1 MTVYLVGNA
10 PADFDSPQGA
20 GSALIFGHQSG
31 GVQASPTNQG
41 GCVTAVL
48 GTGTGF
54 EIDFSQPTSDFWITF
69 YTECSTRRD
78 GNDIFSLV
86 DGNNISLLRFV
97 SVTDQT
103 FRVELWNGSSY
114 TTVITSIA
122 FNPDTDPSRFD
133 VKFKIHDTAGVIEVY
148 KSDVLV
154 GSYSGD
160 TLLTASTAISRARF
174 KQWRGGNS
182 SWTYVAFYSQ
192 ILAMD
197 TSTRGIEVIQEQPNA
212 ATTYAGQDSGG
223 LTDINA
229 VVPTTTVDT
238 SKMVFSVADA
248 KSAFTTTS
256 MDTSY
261 NTGWQVV
268 SVISTARASRG
279 TGSSISTVAPMVRT
293 STGVDAFA
301 SPQTTTETLFK
312 PHFSEFTVNP
322 DTTSAWTVAEA
333 NAAAVGLRVAT

>member
-1 MTVYLVGNA
+1 
-10 PADFDSPQGA
+10 
-20 GSALIFGHQSG
+20 
-31 GVQASPTNQG
+31 
-41 GCVTAVL
+41 
-48 GTGTGF
+48 
-54 EIDFSQPTSDFWITF
+54 
-69 YTECSTRRD
+69 
-78 GNDIFSLV
+78 
-86 DGNNISLLRFV
+86 
-97 SVTDQT
+97 
-103 FRVELWNGSSY
+103 
-114 TTVITSIA
+114 
-122 FNPDTDPSRFD
+122 
-133 VKFKIHDTAGVIEVY
+133 
-148 KSDVLV
+148 
-154 GSYSGD
+154 
-160 TLLTASTAISRARF
+160 
-174 KQWRGGNS
+174 
-182 SWTYVAFYSQ
+182 
-192 ILAMD
+192 MD

-229 VVPTTTVDT
+229 VIPTATVDT

-248 KSAFTTTS
+248 KSAFTTT
-256 MDTSY
+256 MDATF

-293 STGVDAFA
+293 ATGVDAFA

>member
-20 GSALIFGHQSG
+20 GNSYNFAYQAGWAQS
-31 GVQASPTNQG
+31 SPTNQG
-41 GCVTAVL
+41 GCVTAIL
-48 GTGTGF
+48 GAATGL

-69 YTECSTRRD
+69 YTECYNRRT

-86 DGNNISLLRFV
+86 DSNNISLLRFV
-97 SVTDQT
+97 SVTEQT

-122 FNPDTDPSRFD
+122 FNPQTDPSRFD

-174 KQWRGGNS
+174 KQWRGGNT

-229 VVPTTTVDT
+229 VIPTATVDT

-248 KSAFTTTS
+248 KSAFTTT
-256 MDTSY
+256 MDATF

-293 STGVDAFA
+293 ATGVDAFA